1 MILGVAA
8 MLVAIVLVGGAL
20 VGATALFQRVAE
32 KLGAPAA
39 MLCVAALL
47 AGLAGAA
54 ALLLAAPDRASF
66 EPVRLFAAGGPWQGA
81 GPVDALRL
89 ALPERAALRDALVA
103 LSGGTLAQM
112 ATGWLAVGAVL
123 VGIGALWRRCAG
135 RALWQGLA
143 AFVAMAVLTALATHV
158 ATRLLAWGMAQ
169 LGFWLLLFALLG
181 LQIWRRRRAAAH

>member
-1 MILGVAA
+1 MIVGVAA

-20 VGATALFQRVAE
+20 VGAAALFLRGAE

-66 EPVRLFAAGGPWQGA
+66 EPVRLFAANGPWQRA
-81 GPVDALRL
+81 DAAEALRL
-89 ALPERAALRDALVA
+89 ALPGLAALRGALA
-103 LSGGTLAQM
+103 AMAGGSLVQM
-112 ATGWLAVGAVL
+112 AAGWLASGAVL
-123 VGIGALWRRCAG
+123 VGVGALWRGCAG
-135 RALWQGLA
+135 RSLWLGLVG
-143 AFVAMAVLTALATHV
+143 FVVMAVLTALAMHI

-169 LGFWLLLFALLG
+169 LGFWLLLLALLG
-181 LQIWRRRRAAAH
+181 LQAWRHRAAAH

>member
-20 VGATALFQRVAE
+20 VGAAALFQRGAE

-66 EPVRLFAAGGPWQGA
+66 EPVRLFAAGGAWQGA

-89 ALPERAALRDALVA
+89 ALPERAALSGALAAVA
-103 LSGGTLAQM
+103 GGTLAQM
-112 ATGWLAVGAVL
+112 AAGWLAMGAVL

-135 RALWQGLA
+135 RSLWLGLA
-143 AFVAMAVLTALATHV
+143 GFAAMAVLTALAMHV

-169 LGFWLLLFALLG
+169 LGFWLLLLALLG
-181 LQIWRRRRAAAH
+181 LQAWRYRRAAAH

>member
-1 MILGVAA
+1 MIVGVAA

-20 VGATALFQRVAE
+20 VGAAALFQRGAE
-32 KLGAPAA
+32 RLGAPAA

-66 EPVRLFAAGGPWQGA
+66 EPVRLFAAGGPWQRA
-81 GPVDALRL
+81 DAAAALRL
-89 ALPERAALRDALVA
+89 ALPEQAALHGALAA
-103 LSGGTLAQM
+103 LAGGSLAQM
-112 ATGWLAVGAVL
+112 AAGWLAVGAVL

-135 RALWQGLA
+135 RALWLGLA
-143 AFVAMAVLTALATHV
+143 GFASMAVLTALATHV

-169 LGFWLLLFALLG
+169 LGFWLLLLALLG
-181 LQIWRRRRAAAH
+181 LQAWRHRRTAAH